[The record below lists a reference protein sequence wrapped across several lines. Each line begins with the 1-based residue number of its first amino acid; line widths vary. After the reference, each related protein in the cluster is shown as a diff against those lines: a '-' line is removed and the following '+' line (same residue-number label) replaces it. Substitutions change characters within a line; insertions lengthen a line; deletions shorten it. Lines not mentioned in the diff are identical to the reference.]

1 MDKAHATIYEG
12 APMEHKESLA
22 DKIMAALLEANEV
35 GDFEVAEYLLQAL
48 EARVQRED
56 TEEKVSDA
64 YLQLAHSLGFKREN

>member
-1 MDKAHATIYEG
+1 
-12 APMEHKESLA
+12 MEHKESLA

-56 TEEKVSDA
+56 TEERVGKA
-64 YLQLAHSLGFKREN
+64 YLRLTRTLGVKKEDR